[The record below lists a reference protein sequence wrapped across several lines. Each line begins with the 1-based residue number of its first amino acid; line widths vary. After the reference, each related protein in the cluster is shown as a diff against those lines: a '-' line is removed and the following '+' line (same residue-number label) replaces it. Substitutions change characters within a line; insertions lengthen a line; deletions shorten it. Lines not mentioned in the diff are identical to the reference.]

1 LRAKSLQLETALE
14 SMSDAITVFDAGM
27 NLVAWNSRFIEL
39 YRYPDGFIREGTNFA
54 DIMRF
59 NVERGDYGEVD
70 AEAEIERLV
79 IRGHNMDPPRWE
91 VDRADGTTI
100 EIHRARMPDGG
111 YVTTYSDITD
121 RKQAEK
127 AELARL
133 EAEAANNFKSEF
145 LRNMGHDLRK
155 PLVAIIG
162 YIKLVLDKSE
172 GQLAPRLRSNL
183 ENAEFSADHLHRMVD
198 EILEMSRI
206 EAGEVEARFESAFV
220 DPVIEGILLALKPAA
235 MAKGLR
241 LTAKVEDRLRATTD
255 PRLLSRI
262 VMNLTG
268 NAVEYTDTGDVTI
281 TAGRRGDAL
290 EIAIADTGKGIP
302 AGKLEA
308 IFEKFQQVEPLAGI
322 VKPGMGIGLGLSI
335 SKEFARLLG
344 GEIAVTSEQGSG
356 STFTLS
362 IPFNGLTE
370 VTGRENT
377 GETSV

>member
-1 LRAKSLQLETALE
+1 
-14 SMSDAITVFDAGM
+14 
-27 NLVAWNSRFIEL
+27 
-39 YRYPDGFIREGTNFA
+39 
-54 DIMRF
+54 
-59 NVERGDYGEVD
+59 
-70 AEAEIERLV
+70 
-79 IRGHNMDPPRWE
+79 MDPPRWE